1 MVARLVR
8 RPSSARMLMLVPF
21 IVGSAGAPAIAQST
35 DYPTRSIRLIN
46 PFPAGGTG
54 DVVARVVF
62 DKVGAALGVPVVVE
76 ARTGA
81 AGVVGTEFV
90 ARAPSDGSTLIIG
103 TASTFGAL
111 SSTRKNLPYDAIRDF
126 EPVVMMAKLPY
137 LLLVHPSVPAK
148 SLPQF
153 VAHAKANP
161 GKMNY
166 SSFGSGSSN
175 HLAYELLRHMTGI
188 DLVHVPYRGGAPAIL
203 ALMAG
208 DVQSSLELYTTSIQH
223 IREGKMRVLGVASLQ
238 RSPLLPDVPTL
249 AEQGVPL
256 DAGTFLAVLGPAGLP
271 ADVVNRLNAEVNK
284 ALKMPDVQKRLTT
297 AGTEVVGG
305 TPQELSADIK
315 AEVEKWA
322 KLVRERGLAFD

>member
-1 MVARLVR
+1 MVAPLIR
-8 RPSSARMLMLVPF
+8 RPSSVRMLMLVPF

-35 DYPTRSIRLIN
+35 DYPAKSIRLIN

-62 DKVGAALGVPVVVE
+62 DKVGAALGVPVIVE

-90 ARAPSDGSTLIIG
+90 ARAPADGSTLIIG

-111 SSTRKNLPYDAIRDF
+111 SSTRKNLSYDAIRDF

-148 SLPQF
+148 SLPEF
-153 VAHAKANP
+153 IAHAKANP

-188 DLVHVPYRGGAPAIL
+188 DLVHIPYRGGAPAIL

-208 DVQSSLELYTTSIQH
+208 DVQSSLDLYTTSFQH
-223 IREGKMRVLGVASLQ
+223 IQEGKMKVLGVASRQ
-238 RSPLLPDVPTL
+238 RSSLLPDVPTL

-271 ADVVNRLNAEVNK
+271 APVVNRLNAEVNK
-284 ALKMPDVQKRLTT
+284 ALKMPDVQKRLAA
-297 AGTEVVGG
+297 AGTEIVGG

-315 AEVEKWA
+315 TEVEKWA
-322 KLVRERGLAFD
+322 KLVRERGLTFD

>member
-1 MVARLVR
+1 MVAPLIR
-8 RPSSARMLMLVPF
+8 RPSSVRMLMLVPF

-35 DYPTRSIRLIN
+35 DYPAKSIRLIN

-62 DKVGAALGVPVVVE
+62 DKVGAALGVPVIVE

-90 ARAPSDGSTLIIG
+90 ARAPADGSTLIIG

-111 SSTRKNLPYDAIRDF
+111 SSTRKNLSYDAIRDF

-148 SLPQF
+148 SLPEF
-153 VAHAKANP
+153 IAHAKANP

-188 DLVHVPYRGGAPAIL
+188 DLVHIPYRGGAPAIL

-208 DVQSSLELYTTSIQH
+208 DVQSSLDLYTTSFQH
-223 IREGKMRVLGVASLQ
+223 IQEGKKKVLGVASRQ
-238 RSPLLPDVPTL
+238 RSSLLPDVPTL

-271 ADVVNRLNAEVNK
+271 APVVNRLNAEVNK
-284 ALKMPDVQKRLTT
+284 ALKMPDVQKRLAA
-297 AGTEVVGG
+297 AGTEIVGG

-315 AEVEKWA
+315 TEVEKWA
-322 KLVRERGLAFD
+322 KLVRERGLTFD